1 MLHLIVVKWGLNNFS
16 RKAVINL
23 RPRNFLVILVVCWSC
38 SCKYEVCLSKFTL
51 SLLSVNSVS
60 WFPVL
65 VLFCPFF
72 LFLSF
77 YFMASQQVTE
87 SLVYLLSP
95 HWLTRCLMCLQ
106 GLSTAVHFIIK
117 VCVNIIFKVL
127 CFRNW
132 VCFSLQTRRN
142 VIWGIHY
149 KALVAKWKQYKS
161 LLKLNLSKVI
171 T

>member
-1 MLHLIVVKWGLNNFS
+1 MLCLVVVKWGLNNFS
-16 RKAVINL
+16 REAVMSL

-38 SCKYEVCLSKFTL
+38 SCKYEVCFVNIYSELVVCKQCIVISCPCFILSF
-51 SLLSVNSVS
+51 
-60 WFPVL
+60 F
-65 VLFCPFF
+65 FF
-72 LFLSF
+72 LF

-95 HWLTRCLMCLQ
+95 HWLTRCLMCLWS
-106 GLSTAVHFIIK
+106 LATAVHFIIK
-117 VCVNIIFKVL
+117 VHINIIFKVL

-132 VCFSLQTRRN
+132 VRFCLQTRKN

-161 LLKLNLSKVI
+161 LLKLNLSKVV